1 MGQINKMIEDIEN
14 APSALDPIMSIVDDA
29 YTNITA
35 YSGLPWI
42 EDTRNHVRRYKY
54 FLEDMRADVL
64 EFVNV
69 SHFYL
74 VVIFH
79 HYYYHYF
86 NHYYYHYSTT
96 IITTISTT
104 VTPFFTT
111 II

>member
-42 EDTRNHVRRYKY
+42 EDTRNHVGRYKY

-74 VVIFH
+74 VVNCF
-79 HYYYHYF
+79 F
-86 NHYYYHYSTT
+86 TT
-96 IITTISTT
+96 IITTILTT
-104 VTPFFTT
+104 LLPLF
-111 II
+111 